1 MKTKSVFTVLL
12 LAGVLVGCSETTYV
26 SSSDEEVI
34 KDDSDYYT
42 EVCIK
47 GVVYYRVFPKALA
60 PAFNVDSTVKTC
72 GGGL

>member
-1 MKTKSVFTVLL
+1 MKIKSVFVGLL

-26 SSSDEEVI
+26 SSSDKEVI
-34 KDDSDYYT
+34 AGYYT

-47 GVVYYRVFPKALA
+47 GVVYYRIFPKALA
-60 PAFNVDSTVKTC
+60 PAFNEDSTVKTC